1 MKHIFKLTALMAI
14 TLQMVFL
21 SGCKKEYGP
30 DKIPN
35 FPVMDGAPVPKFA
48 LDPAGDLVIQQP
60 EEFKSKFTLDL
71 YFPDDLKTAPL
82 GTLEH
87 YAAPSPALRSQCRN
101 RRSR

>member
-48 LDPAGDLVIQQP
+48 LEILLYSSP
-60 EEFKSKFTLDL
+60 KS
-71 YFPDDLKTAPL
+71 LKVNL
-82 GTLEH
+82 H
-87 YAAPSPALRSQCRN
+87 WICI
-101 RRSR
+101 SRMT